1 MHEPSTDVTMDTLI
15 ARAAESIEPLG
26 VRRLQEGL
34 LAAAMSLAEVQAY
47 EEALAMNDPVEANA
61 MILAREEE
69 PTFEMLRASVL
80 STLYSRMKRREETAL
95 KAAAEVRSL
104 HGEVAEEV
112 AEYIELDRMREAS
125 FRRDPAA
132 TCPAPRTAPF
142 ACSTRPV
149 LANRS
154 GGRTLPLDLLARGAA
169 VCAVQ
174 PRRRLRPRRAQRAL
188 PRAPHRRARAEGAHR
203 PAMHGRDGRYRH
215 RDLGNRRRRS
225 HRPEGPNG
233 TGELPD
239 AIEAPGR
246 PGALSRSEANRFR

>member
-95 KAAAEVRSL
+95 KAAAEVRDL

-112 AEYIELDRMREAS
+112 AAYVELDRMREAS
-125 FRRDPAA
+125 FRRTRAA

-142 ACSTRPV
+142 ACSTRP
-149 LANRS
+149 
-154 GGRTLPLDLLARGAA
+154 GA
-169 VCAVQ
+169 
-174 PRRRLRPRRAQRAL
+174 
-188 PRAPHRRARAEGAHR
+188 G
-203 PAMHGRDGRYRH
+203 
-215 RDLGNRRRRS
+215 
-225 HRPEGPNG
+225 
-233 TGELPD
+233 
-239 AIEAPGR
+239 
-246 PGALSRSEANRFR
+246 

>member
-80 STLYSRMKRREETAL
+80 STLYSRMKRREEIAL

-125 FRRDPAA
+125 FRRDP
-132 TCPAPRTAPF
+132 
-142 ACSTRPV
+142 
-149 LANRS
+149 
-154 GGRTLPLDLLARGAA
+154 
-169 VCAVQ
+169 
-174 PRRRLRPRRAQRAL
+174 
-188 PRAPHRRARAEGAHR
+188 
-203 PAMHGRDGRYRH
+203 GRYLPGATNSSVRLFDPAGCWLIDRAGEPYPWICSH
-215 RDLGNRRRRS
+215 AALRYAQSNLDDVYDRAVRNGRYHVLLIGAPGLKERIVLPCMAAMAEIDIEILEIDVDDLTGPR
-225 HRPEGPNG
+225 GPNG
-233 TGELPD
+233 S
-239 AIEAPGR
+239 GR
-246 PGALSRSEANRFR
+246 AA